1 VQLLQVNNDI
11 RDLERK
17 LSLLRKAIVEKD
29 LPLKV
34 AQTRLDERTRRM
46 NLELTHDEPM
56 QGSVPILL
64 HSPLLHVLSTTTTT
78 TTTIQDQSLFTTNLC
93 KSQCYYHT
101 YCYQCYRLLLAA
113 AVLQVS
119 KISK

>member
-1 VQLLQVNNDI
+1 MRTCCYKQVNNDI

-56 QGSVPILL
+56 QGSVSDSVHIHRDKLTVGA
-64 HSPLLHVLSTTTTT
+64 S
-78 TTTIQDQSLFTTNLC
+78 N
-93 KSQCYYHT
+93 
-101 YCYQCYRLLLAA
+101 
-113 AVLQVS
+113 
-119 KISK
+119 

>member
-1 VQLLQVNNDI
+1 VNNDI

-46 NLELTHDEPM
+46 NVELTHDEPM
-56 QGSVPILL
+56 QGSVI
-64 HSPLLHVLSTTTTT
+64 H
-78 TTTIQDQSLFTTNLC
+78 
-93 KSQCYYHT
+93 
-101 YCYQCYRLLLAA
+101 
-113 AVLQVS
+113 
-119 KISK
+119 

>member
-1 VQLLQVNNDI
+1 MRTGKYYFTKKHTHKYIRDNIEQINYCDWQVNNDI

-17 LSLLRKAIVEKD
+17 LSLLRKAIIEKD

-56 QGSVPILL
+56 QGSVCHCLYTTTLCPQKTA
-64 HSPLLHVLSTTTTT
+64 PLLFF
-78 TTTIQDQSLFTTNLC
+78 Q
-93 KSQCYYHT
+93 
-101 YCYQCYRLLLAA
+101 
-113 AVLQVS
+113 
-119 KISK
+119 

>member
-1 VQLLQVNNDI
+1 MTAIYKFPTNWFSGMRLLQVNNDI

-56 QGSVPILL
+56 QGSVNQMLL
-64 HSPLLHVLSTTTTT
+64 
-78 TTTIQDQSLFTTNLC
+78 F
-93 KSQCYYHT
+93 Y
-101 YCYQCYRLLLAA
+101 
-113 AVLQVS
+113 
-119 KISK
+119 